1 MFIKFSDKTK
11 KIMVKN
17 SKKDLADGYLEED
30 SLFLDDDSEKNRRV
44 RALTEP
50 RDDDFED
57 KN

>member
-44 RALTEP
+44 RALTER